1 MTSLVGDYDLAKADW
16 YTVTEPGQGV
26 DNLARWKLAH
36 AGNPIGTR
44 SYNFQL
50 TSPAT
55 FVPSGDD
62 TYQINAHSIG
72 VTGSRAVTGG
82 YDFLWKGNYVSP
94 VYQVNDIN
102 GIPIPNGRLYYAG
115 DTTNFDTPALT
126 PPTRSPAISRDWAEV
141 TSTADLDTLIPLDD
155 GNSYTLNVQNVSASS
170 FGITRYAMGTAAA
183 DNNTTVTTPVFG
195 GVTND
200 VIMINVGYIQ
210 SNTTAAPTVTWN
222 GNTVTS
228 GAARTRGLGG
238 TVTLIGRN
246 YPYIVSTGGTSGVT
260 VSWGSLVTSYG
271 ITVVV
276 ISGLPSIIESGINA
290 DGNVTNMISTFP
302 NVSFPPQYLHAFCAV
317 AKTYSESHGTF
328 TGDATNEG
336 QSDGTTNIWVAEQY
350 GFSNSSPA
358 SWTYRRN
365 AVPTPTNWVY
375 MPLTWE

>member
-1 MTSLVGDYDLAKADW
+1 MTSLVGDYVLTKADW

-26 DNLARWKLAH
+26 DNLGRWKLAH

-50 TSPAT
+50 TTPST

-62 TYQINAHSIG
+62 SYQIGAHGIG
-72 VTGSRAVTGG
+72 VSGSRAVTGG

-94 VYQVNDIN
+94 VYQVVDID

-126 PPTRSPAISRDWAEV
+126 PPTRSPPIVRDWAEV
-141 TSTADLDTLIPLDD
+141 TSTADLDTLIPLVDT
-155 GNSYTLNVQNVSASS
+155 NSYTLNVQNVSSSS

-195 GVTND
+195 GVIND

-210 SNTTAAPTVTWN
+210 SNTTAIPTVTWN
-222 GNTVTS
+222 GNAVTAGTVI
-228 GAARTRGLGG
+228 TRSLGG
-238 TVTLIGRN
+238 TVTLVGYN

-276 ISGLPSIIESGINA
+276 IEGLTLNTNNGTNV
-290 DGNVTNMISTFP
+290 DGDTTDMIS
-302 NVSFPPQYLHAFCAV
+302 SFSNTSSPPQYLHAFCAV

-350 GFSNSSPA
+350 GFSNLSPA

>member
-1 MTSLVGDYDLAKADW
+1 MTTLVGDYVFTKADW
-16 YTVTEPGQGV
+16 FTVTEPGQGV
-26 DNLARWKLAH
+26 DNLGRWKLAH

-50 TSPAT
+50 TSPST

-62 TYQINAHSIG
+62 AYQINANSIG
-72 VTGSRAVTGG
+72 VTGGSAVTGG
-82 YDFLWKGNYVSP
+82 YDFLTQGNYVSP

-115 DTTNFDTPALT
+115 DAPNFTSPANT
-126 PPTRSPAISRDWAEV
+126 PPTRSPAIVRDWAEV
-141 TSTADLDTLIPLDD
+141 TSTADLDTLIPLVD

-222 GNTVTS
+222 GNTVTA
-228 GAARTRGLGG
+228 GAARSRGLGG

-276 ISGLPSIIESGINA
+276 ISGLPSVLESGINA
-290 DGNVTNMISTFP
+290 DGSTTNMISTFP
-302 NVSFPPQYLHAFCAV
+302 NVAFPPQYLHAFCAV

-365 AVPTPTNWVY
+365 GVPTPTNWVY
-375 MPLTWE
+375 LPLTWE